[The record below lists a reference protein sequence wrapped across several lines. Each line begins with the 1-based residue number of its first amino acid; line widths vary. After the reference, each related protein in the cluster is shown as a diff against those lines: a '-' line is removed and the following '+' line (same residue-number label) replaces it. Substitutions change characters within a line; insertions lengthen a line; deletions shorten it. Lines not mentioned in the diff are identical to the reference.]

1 MAIDHQKPVENG
13 MDGAK
18 PRVFTVAADG
28 LATLVDKRPRPIRRT
43 LRVTPEGLD
52 AVLEGDN
59 PPFIGSAPD
68 LYPNPT
74 ADITGHRHPQRPNAS
89 FDAEE
94 EDNNRFV
101 GHDPTGKHP
110 PLHPLDETGPNPFGT
125 RHFMGEE
132 FPGMLTFDPSGNPTF
147 LSRFPELKKLEDV
160 KELRLNIASK
170 LPDFMQGDT
179 SQAIE
184 VRTMEEEA
192 FAGKPLKDAFQSVD
206 AKMVSQVKKY
216 AKEFEQAY
224 GVKITVGVD
233 LPDAHLSLMGYRSNN
248 ANLLG
253 FASFPP
259 SINAWPEME
268 GLGDHPG
275 YLLLN
280 NNYTNTAT
288 RKECYD
294 LFAHEFGHTLGL
306 AHPHDLAVLNID
318 KRQALT
324 ATKMAY
330 TDLKIDSFQHTVT
343 DGKGKA
349 QKDAS
354 GNPKI
359 YTEGPDE
366 GVLDYGFRKWV
377 PNPPTMGHVSDPD
390 PESPSCDL
398 YKAHFDLQA
407 HFDHALNVNKRSIVF
422 LREHLLPMVPMVN
435 EGKHA
440 VLKGTS
446 GDDLLDTNTGYSS
459 TVTDPKTGVQQHFTH
474 IEGHFGKVLGVKGNN
489 TIIAADKGDQEIL
502 PGAGKN
508 EIQFLYTGT
517 QGTKTIQSTGQD
529 TLVLTEEL
537 LRKQS
542 LKAVDRAGGKLGF
555 ESSKTSIQLD
565 GKGISSLLVVNERGR
580 PVARIDTKGKGA
592 EALNEEITKA
602 LAQTK
607 QTKRSRNE
615 PVAALENDDIPP
627 VITRDQTL
635 PTSRREYRNAKSW
648 ADRVTNET
656 SQDSAA
662 LPRTR

>member
-1 MAIDHQKPVENG
+1 MANDHQKPEASG

-18 PRVFTVAADG
+18 PRVFAVAPDG

-52 AVLEGDN
+52 AVLDGEN
-59 PPFIGSAPD
+59 PPFVGSAPD

-74 ADITGHRHPQRPNAS
+74 ADITGHQHHRPNANY
-89 FDAEE
+89 DAEE

-110 PLHPLDETGPNPFGT
+110 PLHPLDNAGPNPFGN

-132 FPGMLTFDPSGNPTF
+132 FPGMLTFDPAGNPTF

-170 LPDFMQGDT
+170 LPDYMQGDT

-184 VRTMEEEA
+184 VRTMEDEA
-192 FAGKPLKDAFQSVD
+192 FSGKPLTEAFQSVD
-206 AKMVSQVKKY
+206 AKMISQVKKY

-224 GVKITVGVD
+224 GVKITVGTD
-233 LPDAHLSLMGYRSNN
+233 LPDAHLSLMGYRSGN

-259 SINAWPEME
+259 SINEWPEME

-330 TDLKIDSFQHTVT
+330 TDLKIDSFQHNVT
-343 DGKGKA
+343 DGKGNPV
-349 QKDAS
+349 KDAS
-354 GNPKI
+354 GNVKI

-398 YKAHFDLQA
+398 YKANFDLQA

-440 VLKGTS
+440 VLRGTK
-446 GDDLLDTNTGYSS
+446 GDDFLDTNPGYSS
-459 TVTDPKTGVQQHFTH
+459 TVTDPKSGVQQHFTH
-474 IEGHFGKVLGVKGNN
+474 IEGHFGKVMGIKGNN
-489 TIIAADKGDQEIL
+489 TIIAAEQGDQEIL
-502 PGAGKN
+502 PGSGKN
-508 EIQFLYTGT
+508 EIQFLYSDTR
-517 QGTKTIQSTGQD
+517 GTKTITSTGKD
-529 TLVLTEEL
+529 TLVLTEDL

-542 LKAVDRAGGKLGF
+542 LKAIDREGDKLGF
-555 ESSKTSIQLD
+555 ESAQTAINLD
-565 GKGISSLLVVNERGR
+565 GKGIQSILVVNERGR
-580 PVARIDTKGKGA
+580 PVARIDTHGKQA
-592 EALNEEITKA
+592 DALNAELKTA
-602 LAQTK
+602 LSQTK
-607 QTKRSRNE
+607 QSKRARSE
-615 PVAALENDDIPP
+615 AVTPADDDTPP
-627 VITRDQTL
+627 VQTHDQTL
-635 PTSRREYRNAKSW
+635 HTTRRDYRSAKSW
-648 ADRVTNET
+648 TDRVSADN
-656 SQDSAA
+656 AA